1 MFVSDGEMQMTR
13 HDTVLVVIT
22 GGFTDK
28 FKDLG
33 SEVLKNSRLP
43 LPNLQYITTHLHKY
57 RHVEHS
63 CPPSKDGGYNRQD
76 WRPPLDEQDWDLKLP
91 PVMYGIRTMTR
102 LVCALAKSGEG
113 STSKIS
119 ECVKIVET

>member
-1 MFVSDGEMQMTR
+1 MRERALAPSMVHKRKSFVVSDVKCQRRCIGGEKFVSDGEMQMTR

-33 SEVLKNSRLP
+33 SEVLKNGGLS
-43 LPNLQYITTHLHKY
+43 NLQYITTHLHKY

-63 CPPSKDGGYNRQD
+63 
-76 WRPPLDEQDWDLKLP
+76 
-91 PVMYGIRTMTR
+91 
-102 LVCALAKSGEG
+102 
-113 STSKIS
+113 
-119 ECVKIVET
+119 

>member
-1 MFVSDGEMQMTR
+1 MQMTR

-33 SEVLKNSRLP
+33 SEVLKNGGLS
-43 LPNLQYITTHLHKY
+43 NLQYITTHLHKY

-63 CPPSKDGGYNRQD
+63 
-76 WRPPLDEQDWDLKLP
+76 
-91 PVMYGIRTMTR
+91 
-102 LVCALAKSGEG
+102 
-113 STSKIS
+113 
-119 ECVKIVET
+119 